1 MSDWK
6 KAVPLIALAS
16 AALALVL
23 FNVLEWVHL
32 MPGVQ
37 AAREAAIVDSAFDNV
52 VRITVLIFSVVMAV
66 ILYVVVF
73 FRAGPDEAEGAAF
86 DASPGRMVEVVWLA
100 ASCVLTFGLAAYGS
114 EEFLHLRHDSSA
126 ELDVQVKAAQ
136 WSWEF
141 YYPAQNTNAAELI
154 LPKGKRARI
163 SITSEDVVHSLWVPA
178 FRLKQDAL
186 PGRVTTLYVTPTVTG
201 EFDIVCA
208 ELCGLDHSVMRGKV
222 VVVEPAEFEGKLKGE
237 AW

>member
-6 KAVPLIALAS
+6 KAVPLIGLAS
-16 AALALVL
+16 AALALLL
-23 FNVLEWVHL
+23 FNVLGWVHL

-37 AAREAAIVDSAFDNV
+37 AAREAAIIDSAFDNV
-52 VRITVLIFSVVMAV
+52 VRITVVIFSVVVAA
-66 ILYVVVF
+66 ILYIVVF
-73 FRAGPDEAEGAAF
+73 FRAGPDQGEGAKF
-86 DASPGRMVEVVWLA
+86 DQSPGRMVEVVWLA

-141 YYPAQNTNAAELI
+141 FYPAQNANSAELL

-163 SITSEDVVHSLWVPA
+163 SITSEDVVHALWVPA
-178 FRLKQDAL
+178 FRLKQDAM
-186 PGRVTTLYVTPTVTG
+186 PGRVTTLYVTPTVVG
-201 EFDIVCA
+201 EYDIVCA

-222 VVVEPAEFEGKLKGE
+222 VVVEPEEFEGKLKGE

>member
-6 KAVPLIALAS
+6 KAVPLIGLAS
-16 AALALVL
+16 AALALLL
-23 FNVLEWVHL
+23 FNVLGWVHL

-37 AAREAAIVDSAFDNV
+37 AAREAAIIDSAFDNV
-52 VRITVLIFSVVMAV
+52 IRITVVIFAVVVAA
-66 ILYVVVF
+66 ILYMVVF
-73 FRAGPDEAEGAAF
+73 FRAGPDEGEGAKF
-86 DASPGRMVEVVWLA
+86 EASPGKMVEIVWLA

-114 EEFLHLRHDSSA
+114 EEFLHLRHDSHA
-126 ELDVQVKAAQ
+126 DLDVQVKAAQ

-141 YYPAQNTNAAELI
+141 FYPAQNVNSGELI

-163 SITSEDVVHSLWVPA
+163 SITSEDVVHSFWVPA

-201 EFDIVCA
+201 EYDVVCA

-222 VVVEPAEFEGKLKGE
+222 EVVEPEQFEEHLKGE

>member
-6 KAVPLIALAS
+6 KAVPLISLAS
-16 AALALVL
+16 AALALAL
-23 FNVLEWVHL
+23 FNALEWVHL

-37 AAREAAIVDSAFDNV
+37 AAKEAAIVDSAFGNV
-52 VRITVLIFSVVMAV
+52 IFITVIIFSVVVAA
-66 ILYVVVF
+66 ILYMVVF
-73 FRAGPDEAEGAAF
+73 FRAGPGQEEGARF
-86 DASPGRMVEVVWLA
+86 DASPGKMVEVVWLA

-114 EEFLHLRHDSSA
+114 EEFLHLRHDSRA
-126 ELDVQVKAAQ
+126 DLDVQVKAAQ

-141 YYPAQNTNAAELI
+141 FYPSQNVNAAELI
-154 LPKGKRARI
+154 LPLGKRARI
-163 SITSEDVVHSLWVPA
+163 SITSEDVVHSFWVPA

-186 PGRVTTLYVTPTVTG
+186 PGRVTTLYVTPTVKG
-201 EFDIVCA
+201 EYDVVCA

-222 VVVEPAEFEGKLKGE
+222 LVVDPEEFEGKLKGE

>member
-6 KAVPLIALAS
+6 KAVPLIGLAS
-16 AALALVL
+16 AGLALAL
-23 FNVLEWVHL
+23 FNALEWVHL

-37 AAREAAIVDSAFDNV
+37 AAAEAAIVDSAFANV
-52 VRITVLIFSVVMAV
+52 IRITVVIFSVVVAA
-66 ILYVVVF
+66 ILYMVVF
-73 FRAGPDEAEGAAF
+73 FRAGPEQGEGARF
-86 DASPGRMVEVVWLA
+86 DASPGKMVEVVWLA

-114 EEFLHLRHDSSA
+114 EEFLHLRHDSHA
-126 ELDVQVKAAQ
+126 DLDVQVKAAQ

-141 YYPAQNTNAAELI
+141 YYPEQKVNSGELI

-163 SITSEDVVHSLWVPA
+163 SITSEDVVHSFWVPA

-186 PGRVTTLYVTPTVTG
+186 PGRVSTLYVTPVVTG
-201 EFDIVCA
+201 EYDVVCA

-222 VVVEPAEFEGKLKGE
+222 EVVEPEEFEAHLKGE

>member
-6 KAVPLIALAS
+6 KAVPLITLAS
-16 AALALVL
+16 AGLALL
-23 FNVLEWVHL
+23 FFNVLEWVHL

-37 AAREAAIVDSAFDNV
+37 AAREAVIIDSAFDNV
-52 VRITVLIFSVVMAV
+52 VRITVVIFAVVVAV
-66 ILYVVVF
+66 ILYIVTF
-73 FRAGPDEAEGAAF
+73 FRAGPDEGEGAKF
-86 DASPGRMVEVVWLA
+86 DSSPGKMVEIVWLA

-114 EEFLHLRHDSSA
+114 EEFLHLRHDSHA

-141 YYPAQNTNAAELI
+141 FYPAQNVNAAELV

-163 SITSEDVVHSLWVPA
+163 SITSEDVVHALWVPA

-186 PGRVTTLYVTPTVTG
+186 PGRVTTLYVTPTVAG
-201 EFDIVCA
+201 EYEIVCA
-208 ELCGLDHSVMRGKV
+208 ELCGLDHTLMRGKV
-222 VVVEPAEFEGKLKGE
+222 VVVEPEEFEGKLKGE